1 MMQVWE
7 IFDAEDEDLVAE
19 LQILKRR
26 EASGEALLER

>member
-19 LQILKRR
+19 LQSLKRR